1 MQARSLEP
9 VKRNEIGDEGEATRS
24 KRTTV
29 NRAGVKGRLC
39 LLTTGGLIG
48 VRRRD
53 ARPATLEKLPTDS
66 VQEALR
72 PVDRNLGVVAKSK
85 LAQHTLRR
93 VVLESGDPDKSP
105 QVELEASDL

>member
-1 MQARSLEP
+1 MLRETGGDHSIGRVVLRWLSAEN
-9 VKRNEIGDEGEATRS
+9 VDDVEIGFALR
-24 KRTTV
+24 
-29 NRAGVKGRLC
+29 
-39 LLTTGGLIG
+39 
-48 VRRRD
+48 
-53 ARPATLEKLPTDS
+53 ATLEKLPTDS

-105 QVELEASDL
+105 QVELEASEL